1 MPMSPLAADAAADAD
16 APDWP
21 ADAVQVGRI
30 LGALGLKGWIK
41 VQPHARDPK
50 ALFSSRRWYVSAPP
64 ALPGSDTRSVRP
76 LLLRITHSRDHG
88 DAVAAKPDGID
99 DRDTAHALRGA
110 AVYVPRSS
118 FPTAAIDEYYW
129 IDLIG
134 LDVFNREGQA
144 LGRVSDLIDTGAH
157 SVLRIEQAPAA
168 DDGSA
173 PAERLVPF
181 VAAYVDEVDL
191 AGRRIVVDWG
201 LDY

>member
-1 MPMSPLAADAAADAD
+1 MPMSPLAADVD
-16 APDWP
+16 APEWP

-30 LGALGLKGWIK
+30 IGALGLKGWIK

-64 ALPGSDTRSVRP
+64 VLPGVDARSARP

-118 FPTAAIDEYYW
+118 FPTAAVDEYYW

-134 LDVFNREGQA
+134 LNVFNREGQA
-144 LGRVSDLIDTGAH
+144 LGRVSDLLDTGAH
-157 SVLRIEQAPAA
+157 SVLRIEQPPEAE
-168 DDGSA
+168 GSD
-173 PAERLVPF
+173 PVERLVPF

-191 AGRRIVVDWG
+191 PGRRIVVDWG